1 MEEINT
7 WQKREK
13 ETGVPSHWPESGEDA
28 GLAFRVLGGVASAGD
43 AAANESKKKE
53 KIGSGPGRDWETPEE
68 KVRGPEI
75 REL

>member
-53 KIGSGPGRDWETPEE
+53 KIGSGPGLGDT
-68 KVRGPEI
+68 G
-75 REL
+75 REGTWTRNQRALG